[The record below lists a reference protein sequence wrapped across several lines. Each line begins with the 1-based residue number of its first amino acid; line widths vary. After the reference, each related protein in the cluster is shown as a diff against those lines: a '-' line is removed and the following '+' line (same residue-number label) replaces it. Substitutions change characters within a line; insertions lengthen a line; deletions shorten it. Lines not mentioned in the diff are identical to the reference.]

1 MENSYNKCRL
11 YIKDNRLIERM
22 IRMIKV
28 SKANSTTA
36 KVVFEI
42 SDGGLVDE
50 DSKVI
55 QLNNIVK
62 SLFDEGDIITG
73 TFKISSKIDEDVD
86 IE

>member
-1 MENSYNKCRL
+1 
-11 YIKDNRLIERM
+11 
-22 IRMIKV
+22 MIKV
-28 SKANSTTA
+28 SKTNSTTA

-42 SDGGLVDE
+42 SDGRLVDE
-50 DSKVI
+50 DSKTV

-73 TFKISSKIDEDVD
+73 TFKISSKVDEDVD

>member
-1 MENSYNKCRL
+1 
-11 YIKDNRLIERM
+11 
-22 IRMIKV
+22 MIKV
-28 SKANSTTA
+28 SKTNSTTA

-50 DSKVI
+50 DSKVV

>member
-1 MENSYNKCRL
+1 MTSMDF
-11 YIKDNRLIERM
+11 IFKDNRLIERM

-42 SDGGLVDE
+42 SEGNLIDE
-50 DSKVI
+50 DSKTI

-62 SLFDEGDIITG
+62 SLFDEGDTITG
-73 TFKISSKIDEDVD
+73 TFKISNKIDED
-86 IE
+86 IEVE